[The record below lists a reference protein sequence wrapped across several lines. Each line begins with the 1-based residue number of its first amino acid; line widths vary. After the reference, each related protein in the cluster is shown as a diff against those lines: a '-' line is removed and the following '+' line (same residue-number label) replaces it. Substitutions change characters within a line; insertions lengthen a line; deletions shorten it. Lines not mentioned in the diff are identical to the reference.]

1 VEDTRTLQRILLLGV
16 LLRRSSKTLPLLRLY
31 RFGIL
36 LELAEAVLKGVVRGT
51 EVAGSTTQIR
61 LVAKNV
67 NATG

>member
-16 LLRRSSKTLPLLRLY
+16 LLRRSSKTLPLLRLH

>member
-1 VEDTRTLQRILLLGV
+1 VEDRRTLQCILPFGV
-16 LLRRSSKTLPLLRLY
+16 LLRRSDILPLLRLHC
-31 RFGIL
+31 FGIL
-36 LELAEAVLKGVVRGT
+36 LELAEAVLEGVVRGT